1 MVFTKYSYYKESE
14 KILGNTFGMLVL
26 QDFEAITPNLLAR
39 TIETVEGGGLVV
51 LLLKTMTSL
60 KQLYTMTMVR
70 AELVTLP
77 LNAYIEQ
84 DTHARYRTSSH
95 HDVVA
100 RFNERFILSLGSC
113 DDCLI
118 LDDELNV
125 LPISRGKD
133 ITAIEEECGKG
144 KEQSQ
149 LKELQ
154 ETLADTKPVSD
165 LIKLA
170 KTVDQAQA
178 ILTFVDAIAEK
189 TLSSTVTLT
198 AGRGRGKS
206 AALGLAIAAALA
218 HGYSNI
224 FVTSPSP
231 ENLKTLFEFVFKG
244 MDALGYEEHL
254 DYDISQSTNP
264 DFNKAIVRV
273 NVFRQHRQ
281 TIQVFSLRNKQ
292 STILFTISS

>member
-1 MVFTKYSYYKESE
+1 M
-14 KILGNTFGMLVL
+14 
-26 QDFEAITPNLLAR
+26 
-39 TIETVEGGGLVV
+39 
-51 LLLKTMTSL
+51 
-60 KQLYTMTMVR
+60 
-70 AELVTLP
+70 
-77 LNAYIEQ
+77 
-84 DTHARYRTSSH
+84 
-95 HDVVA
+95 
-100 RFNERFILSLGSC
+100 GSC

-133 ITAIEEECGKG
+133 ITAIEEERGKG
-144 KEQSQ
+144 KEPSQ

-154 ETLADTKPVSD
+154 ESLADTKPVGD

-170 KTVDQAQA
+170 KTVDQAQS

-189 TLSSTVTLT
+189 ALSSTVTLT

-281 TIQVFSLRNKQ
+281 TIQVFILGNDQ
-292 STILFTISS
+292 TTTLLIFFVVHSTARCSRSWPSRACDHR